1 MKEMNGLG
9 GKVAENFVFVLEFA
23 AVVFCIFLIAYI
35 VEKRVYLRNHY
46 GERILSTRKLALVGL
61 FSAISAVLMLFEI
74 PVPFAPPFYKIDLSE
89 LPILIIGFAY
99 GPVAGVMTEFIKI
112 LLKLVMK
119 STSTAFVGELANFT
133 VGCSMVLPASI
144 IYLERKSR
152 KTAVLGLVAGVL
164 VMTIVGSAFNAVY
177 LLPKFAE
184 LFGMPLDA
192 IIGMGT
198 KINPKITS
206 VGSMALFA
214 VAPLNLLKGSI
225 DALLTMLLYKRLS
238 PFLKSGAVQR

>member
-1 MKEMNGLG
+1 MNGLA
-9 GKVAENFVFVLEFA
+9 GKVADNLIFVLQFA
-23 AVVFCIFLIAYI
+23 AVVFIIFLIAYA

-46 GERILSTRKLALVGL
+46 GERILSTRKLSLIGL
-61 FSAISAVLMLFEI
+61 FAAVSAILMVFEV

-89 LPILIIGFAY
+89 LPILIIAFAY

-112 LLKLVMK
+112 LLKLVLK

-144 IYLERKSR
+144 IYLEK
-152 KTAVLGLVAGVL
+152 KTRTMALNALIAGVL
-164 VMTIVGSAFNAVY
+164 TMTVVGSAFNAVY

-184 LFGMPLDA
+184 LFGMPLEA
-192 IIGMGT
+192 IVGMGT
-198 KINPKITS
+198 KINPAITS
-206 VGSMALFA
+206 VGTMALFA

-225 DALLTMLLYKRLS
+225 DALLTMILYKRLS

>member
-1 MKEMNGLG
+1 MNGLA
-9 GKVAENFVFVLEFA
+9 GKVADNLVFLLQFA
-23 AVVFCIFLIAYI
+23 AVVFIIFLIAYV

-46 GERILSTRKLALVGL
+46 GERILSTRKLSLIGL
-61 FSAISAVLMLFEI
+61 FAAVSAILMVFEV

-89 LPILIIGFAY
+89 LPILIIAFAY

-112 LLKLVMK
+112 LLKLVLK

-144 IYLERKSR
+144 IYLEK
-152 KTAVLGLVAGVL
+152 KTRTMAVTALAAGVL
-164 VMTIVGSAFNAVY
+164 TMTVVGSAFNAVY

-184 LFGMPLDA
+184 LFGMPLEA
-192 IIGMGT
+192 IVSMGT
-198 KINPKITS
+198 KINPAITS
-206 VGSMALFA
+206 AGTMALYA
-214 VAPLNLLKGSI
+214 VAPLNLLKGGI

>member
-1 MKEMNGLG
+1 MNGLG
-9 GKVAENFVFVLEFA
+9 EKVADNLVFVMQFA
-23 AVVFCIFLIAYI
+23 ALVFVIFLIAYA

-46 GERILSTRKLALVGL
+46 AERILSTRKLALIGL
-61 FSAISAVLMLFEI
+61 FSAVSAVLMLFEI

-89 LPILIIGFAY
+89 LPILIIAFAY

-144 IYLERKSR
+144 IYLEK
-152 KTAVLGLVAGVL
+152 KTRMMAVTALAAGVL
-164 VMTIVGSAFNAVY
+164 TMTVVGSAFNAVY

-184 LFGMPLDA
+184 LFGMPLEA
-192 IIGMGT
+192 IVGMGT
-198 KINPKITS
+198 KINPSITS
-206 VGSMALFA
+206 VETMALYA
-214 VAPLNLLKGSI
+214 VAPLNLLKGGI
-225 DALLTMLLYKRLS
+225 DAVLTMLLYKRLS
-238 PFLKSGAVQR
+238 PFLKNGAVRR

>member
-1 MKEMNGLG
+1 MNGLG
-9 GKVAENFVFVLEFA
+9 GKVADNLVFVLQFA
-23 AVVFCIFLIAYI
+23 ALVFLIFLIAYA

-46 GERILSTRKLALVGL
+46 GERILSTRKLSLIGL
-61 FSAISAVLMLFEI
+61 FAAVSALLMMFEI

-89 LPILIIGFAY
+89 LPILIIAFAY

-112 LLKLVMK
+112 LLKLVLK

-144 IYLERKSR
+144 IYLEK
-152 KTAVLGLVAGVL
+152 KTRTMAVNALIAGVL
-164 VMTIVGSAFNAVY
+164 TMTVVGSAFNAVY

-184 LFGMPLDA
+184 LFGMPLEA
-192 IIGMGT
+192 IVGMGT
-198 KINPKITS
+198 KINPAITS
-206 VGSMALFA
+206 VGTMALFA
-214 VAPLNLLKGSI
+214 VAPLNLLKGGI
-225 DALLTMLLYKRLS
+225 DSVLTMILYKRLS

>member
-1 MKEMNGLG
+1 MNGLA
-9 GKVAENFVFVLEFA
+9 GKVADNIVFVLQFA
-23 AVVFCIFLIAYI
+23 ALVFFIFLIAYA
-35 VEKRVYLRNHY
+35 VEKRVYLRKHY
-46 GERILSTRKLALVGL
+46 GERILSSRKLSLIGL
-61 FSAISAVLMLFEI
+61 FAAVSAVLMVFEI

-89 LPILIIGFAY
+89 LPILIIAFAY

-112 LLKLVMK
+112 LLKLVLK

-144 IYLERKSR
+144 IYMEK
-152 KTAVLGLVAGVL
+152 KTRLMAVNALIAGVL
-164 VMTIVGSAFNAVY
+164 IMTVVGSSFNAVY

-184 LFGMPLDA
+184 LFGMPLEA
-192 IIGMGT
+192 IVAMGT
-198 KINPKITS
+198 KINPAITS
-206 VGSMALFA
+206 VGTMALFA

-225 DALLTMLLYKRLS
+225 DAVLTMILYKRLS